1 MDIVDLASAE
11 QNVQRQHIAIDGN
24 FFSIV
29 IGDKKYIAR
38 WDEKFGVVLGDNL
51 GLFELSTDSRELNPS
66 SEITLPFLKA
76 IDAALERDTYQEG
89 QVQSDFQVDMG
100 HQLGYTGE

>member
-1 MDIVDLASAE
+1 
-11 QNVQRQHIAIDGN
+11 
-24 FFSIV
+24 
-29 IGDKKYIAR
+29 
-38 WDEKFGVVLGDNL
+38 
-51 GLFELSTDSRELNPS
+51 LSTDPHELNPS
-66 SEITLPFLKA
+66 SEIPLPFLKA